1 MSTPA
6 LIRLLTSPSKKAWDY
21 KKPKNPISML
31 RLLIEQAFL
40 LAYVIASRKFVIGF
54 SQLVLFTDFSSVV
67 KVVLVS

>member
-6 LIRLLTSPSKKAWDY
+6 LIRLLTSPSKKALDY
-21 KKPKNPISML
+21 KNLKNPISML

-54 SQLVLFTDFSSVV
+54 SQLVLFTDFSAVV